1 MGQFALGIRSL
12 LFKAAIFVVLA
23 ALLAWALGGTLFP
36 RPSRADIPAATFGG
50 HEWVWRVSVYD
61 RRAFE
66 SRDISQRVGWQLRRE
81 SVKDED
87 QPLREM
93 MWSDVADP
101 VVQNNR
107 MHFAGRD
114 KTANDWTIYTID
126 ESGKIIARDAMPDRL
141 AVEQQLARLNAGL
154 PMQNAQT
161 IERER
166 RIVLDPTDD
175 SADISSSPATD

>member
-36 RPSRADIPAATFGG
+36 RPSRADIPATSFAG
-50 HEWVWRVSVYD
+50 HQWVWRVSVYD

-66 SRDISQRVGWQLRRE
+66 SRDASQRIEWQLRRDG
-81 SVKDED
+81 VKDED
-87 QPLREM
+87 QPLSEPI
-93 MWSDVADP
+93 WSDVAGP
-101 VVQNNR
+101 VVQDNR
-107 MHFAGRD
+107 MHFAGRA
-114 KTANDWTIYTID
+114 KAANDWTIYTID
-126 ESGKIIARDAMPDRL
+126 ESNGIVAHEAMPDRL
-141 AVEQQLARLNAGL
+141 AVEHQLARLKAGL
-154 PMQNAQT
+154 PMQNAET

-166 RIVLDPTDD
+166 RIVLDPAGH